1 MARTVLNTTILNSD
15 IDSHINTGT
24 AAANEV
30 LSYTGSDYDWVAQS
44 EGIAL
49 TDFSVTTNSAGTA
62 ALSYSNST
70 GVFTYTPPDLSGYLT
85 AETNDLTSAVTWA
98 NVPNANITES
108 SVTQHQSALSITS
121 TQVTDF
127 GEAVDDQVNTLLQAG
142 LGIDFTYDDANNELL
157 IDSNHVEVNCTNNS
171 GASIPKGT
179 PVYQTGVSGNNI
191 AIAPADADD
200 SAKMPAIGITTST
213 LANGGEGTVVVL
225 GVVNG
230 LDTSS
235 FSAGDT
241 VYISTTAGG
250 LTTTPPTGESG
261 LIQNFGRV
269 LKVNAS
275 SGSIAVM
282 GAGRANA
289 VPNLNDGNV
298 FIGNSSNQAERR
310 ALVEADISD
319 LQTYLTSYTETDTL
333 DSVTGRGSSTTNNI
347 TVGNATITGNLT
359 VQGTTTTL
367 ETATLSVEDK
377 NITINYST
385 GDSSGSA
392 DGAGITIQD
401 AVNSTTDATILWDA
415 TGDKFEFS
423 HAVDVTGNITV
434 SGTVDGRDLA
444 TDGSKLDGIEANAD
458 VTDATNV
465 AAAGAVMDGDFTAN
479 GFMKRTGAGTYTVDT
494 NNYLTSISVGGLSDI
509 TVTNV
514 ADNEVL
520 AYDSTSSSWINQT
533 AAEAGLA
540 TSSQGTLADS
550 ALQPADLS
558 VTTNSAGTAA
568 LSYSN
573 GVFTYTPPD
582 LSSYLTAET
591 NDLTSAVTWAN
602 VPNANITESSVT
614 QHQAALSITESQISD
629 LQTYLTGITGQSIE
643 NLSDVT
649 TMTPTDGQV
658 LTWDNTNSYW
668 YAASPSGGS
677 YGDSSVDTHLN
688 TSTAATN
695 EVLSWNGS
703 DYDWVAQSGGIAL
716 TDLSVTTAS
725 AGTAALS
732 YNNSTGAFT
741 FTPPDLSSYL
751 TAETNDLTSAVTWA
765 NVPNANITQSSVTQH
780 QAALSITESQIS
792 DLGTYLTGITG
803 ENIGSLSDVTITSA
817 AAGEL
822 LRYNGSAWVNSD
834 PVAGRFSIVNSSSS
848 AYVFTGSG
856 TSSDSNPTLYLT
868 RGQTY
873 EFVVNAS
880 GHPFYI
886 KTVSGTGTGNA
897 YSDGVTNNGAETG
910 TVTLAVQ
917 MDAPDTLYYNCSA
930 HSAMAGTIYIL
941 DSTVDLSD
949 FSVTTNSAGTAALSY
964 SNGVFTYTPP
974 DLSSYLTGIT
984 AQSIEDLSDVNTMTP
999 TDGQVLTWDNANSRW
1014 DAATPSGGGSYSDS
1028 SVDSHLN
1035 TSTATANQVLS
1046 WTGSDYDWVAQSG
1059 GGGGASVTISDSPPS
1074 SPSAGDL
1081 WFESTGL
1088 ILYVSYNDGDST
1100 QWVQTN
1106 PSGAGSSAS
1115 DASNSNIIAL
1125 NMFFGG

>member
-1 MARTVLNTTILNSD
+1 
-15 IDSHINTGT
+15 
-24 AAANEV
+24 
-30 LSYTGSDYDWVAQS
+30 
-44 EGIAL
+44 
-49 TDFSVTTNSAGTA
+49 
-62 ALSYSNST
+62 
-70 GVFTYTPPDLSGYLT
+70 
-85 AETNDLTSAVTWA
+85 
-98 NVPNANITES
+98 
-108 SVTQHQSALSITS
+108 
-121 TQVTDF
+121 
-127 GEAVDDQVNTLLQAG
+127 
-142 LGIDFTYDDANNELL
+142 
-157 IDSNHVEVNCTNNS
+157 
-171 GASIPKGT
+171 
-179 PVYQTGVSGNNI
+179 
-191 AIAPADADD
+191 
-200 SAKMPAIGITTST
+200 
-213 LANGGEGTVVVL
+213 
-225 GVVNG
+225 
-230 LDTSS
+230 
-235 FSAGDT
+235 
-241 VYISTTAGG
+241 
-250 LTTTPPTGESG
+250 
-261 LIQNFGRV
+261 
-269 LKVNAS
+269 
-275 SGSIAVM
+275 
-282 GAGRANA
+282 
-289 VPNLNDGNV
+289 
-298 FIGNSSNQAERR
+298 
-310 ALVEADISD
+310 
-319 LQTYLTSYTETDTL
+319 
-333 DSVTGRGSSTTNNI
+333 
-347 TVGNATITGNLT
+347 
-359 VQGTTTTL
+359 
-367 ETATLSVEDK
+367 
-377 NITINYST
+377 
-385 GDSSGSA
+385 
-392 DGAGITIQD
+392 
-401 AVNSTTDATILWDA
+401 
-415 TGDKFEFS
+415 
-423 HAVDVTGNITV
+423 
-434 SGTVDGRDLA
+434 
-444 TDGSKLDGIEANAD
+444 
-458 VTDATNV
+458 
-465 AAAGAVMDGDFTAN
+465 
-479 GFMKRTGAGTYTVDT
+479 MKRTGAGSYTVDT
-494 NNYLTSISVGGLSDI
+494 NTYLTSISVGGLSDI
-509 TVTNV
+509 TITNV

-643 NLSDVT
+643 NLSDVA

-703 DYDWVAQSGGIAL
+703 DYAWVSQSGGSGIAL
-716 TDLSVTTAS
+716 TDLSVTTNS

-732 YNNSTGAFT
+732 YNNTTGVFSY
-741 FTPPDLSSYL
+741 TPPDLSSYL

-765 NVPNANITQSSVTQH
+765 NVPNANITESSVTQHQSALSITESQISDLGSYLTSVALNDVSDVTITSASSGQVLKYNGTAWVNAADAGGIALTDLSVTTNAAGTAALSYNNSTGVFSYTPPDLSSYLTAETNDLTSAVTWANVPDANITQSSVTQH

-917 MDAPDTLYYNCSA
+917 MDAPDTLYYNCSV

-1014 DAATPSGGGSYSDS
+1014 DAASPSGGSYSDSSVDTHLNTSTASTNEVLSWDGSDYSWVAQSGGGSYSDS
-1028 SVDSHLN
+1028 SVDTHLN
-1035 TSTATANQVLS
+1035 TSTASANQVLS
-1046 WTGSDYDWVAQSG
+1046 WTGSDYSWIAQSS
-1059 GGGGASVTISDSPPS
+1059 GGGGASVTASDTAPS

-1081 WFESTGL
+1081 WFDSSEL
-1088 ILYVSYNDGDST
+1088 VLYVYYNDGDSS

-1106 PSGAGSSAS
+1106 PAGASGTVDEEFYIKSYRYDGTLTVNTGSKRLYLHDAYTLSSIYAYVDTAPDGASIITDVKKNGSSLQTITIADGATTAANTTLS
-1115 DASNSNIIAL
+1115 HTITSGDYITVDITQIGSNTAGENLYMVFKFS
-1125 NMFFGG
+1125 

>member
-1 MARTVLNTTILNSD
+1 MAKTVLNTSIFNAD

-30 LSYTGSDYDWVAQS
+30 LSYTGSDYDWVTQS
-44 EGIAL
+44 GGVAL

-70 GVFTYTPPDLSGYLT
+70 GVFSYTPPDLSSYLT

-108 SVTQHQSALSITS
+108 SVTQHQAALSITS

-157 IDSNHVEVNCTNNS
+157 IDSNHVEVYCTNNS
-171 GASIPKGT
+171 GSSIPIGT

-191 AIAPADADD
+191 TIAPADADD
-200 SAKMPAIGITTST
+200 SSKMPAIGMTTST
-213 LANGGEGTVVVL
+213 LADEAEGTIVVL
-225 GVVNG
+225 GIVSG
-230 LDTSS
+230 LNTSS

-241 VYISTTAGG
+241 VYVSTTAGG
-250 LTTTPPTGESG
+250 LTTTPPAGESG

-275 SGSIAVM
+275 SGSIAIM

-289 VPNLNDGNV
+289 VSNLNDGNI
-298 FIGNSSNQAERR
+298 FIGNSSNQAEAR

-319 LQTYLTSYTETDTL
+319 F
-333 DSVTGRGSSTTNNI
+333 G
-347 TVGNATITGNLT
+347 
-359 VQGTTTTL
+359 
-367 ETATLSVEDK
+367 
-377 NITINYST
+377 
-385 GDSSGSA
+385 
-392 DGAGITIQD
+392 
-401 AVNSTTDATILWDA
+401 
-415 TGDKFEFS
+415 
-423 HAVDVTGNITV
+423 
-434 SGTVDGRDLA
+434 
-444 TDGSKLDGIEANAD
+444 
-458 VTDATNV
+458 
-465 AAAGAVMDGDFTAN
+465 
-479 GFMKRTGAGTYTVDT
+479 
-494 NNYLTSISVGGLSDI
+494 
-509 TVTNV
+509 
-514 ADNEVL
+514 
-520 AYDSTSSSWINQT
+520 
-533 AAEAGLA
+533 
-540 TSSQGTLADS
+540 
-550 ALQPADLS
+550 
-558 VTTNSAGTAA
+558 
-568 LSYSN
+568 
-573 GVFTYTPPD
+573 
-582 LSSYLTAET
+582 
-591 NDLTSAVTWAN
+591 
-602 VPNANITESSVT
+602 
-614 QHQAALSITESQISD
+614 
-629 LQTYLTGITGQSIE
+629 TYLTGITGE
-643 NLSDVT
+643 NIGSLSDVT
-649 TMTPTDGQV
+649 ITSASNGQV
-658 LTWDNTNSYW
+658 LKYNGTAWVNS
-668 YAASPSGGS
+668 A
-677 YGDSSVDTHLN
+677 DS
-688 TSTAATN
+688 
-695 EVLSWNGS
+695 
-703 DYDWVAQSGGIAL
+703 GIAL
-716 TDLSVTTAS
+716 TDLSITTAS

-765 NVPNANITQSSVTQH
+765 NVPNANITESSVTQH

-792 DLGTYLTGITG
+792 DFGTYLTGITG
-803 ENIGSLSDVTITSA
+803 ENIGNLSDVTITSA

-834 PVAGRFSIVNSSSS
+834 PIAGRFSIVNSSSS
-848 AYVFTGSG
+848 AYVFTGFG

-964 SNGVFTYTPP
+964 SNGVFTFTPPDLSSYLTAETNDLTSAVTWANVPNANITESSVTQHQAALSITESQISDLQTYLTGITGQSIENLSDVTTMTPTDGQVLTWDNTNSYWYAASPSGGSYNDSSVDSHLNTSTAATNEVLSWNGSDYAWVSQSGGSGIALTDLSVTTNSAGTAALSYNNTTGVFSYTPP

-984 AQSIEDLSDVNTMTP
+984 GQSIENLSDVNSMSP
-999 TDGQVLTWDNANSRW
+999 TDGQVLTWDNTNSYW
-1014 DAATPSGGGSYSDS
+1014 YAADASAGSYGDS
-1028 SVDSHLN
+1028 SVDTHLN
-1035 TSTATANQVLS
+1035 QSTAASNEILS
-1046 WTGSDYDWVAQSG
+1046 WNGSDYEWIEQGIATVYSLTGTAIDPDNG
-1059 GGGGASVTISDSPPS
+1059 GIQTKTISANTTFTETLASGESVVLMFEGAASYTITWPTITWVTS
-1074 SPSAGDL
+1074 SGNSAPTLTAKDTLVL
-1081 WFESTGL
+1081 WKVSTT
-1088 ILYVSYNDGDST
+1088 LYGAYVGSY
-1100 QWVQTN
+1100 
-1106 PSGAGSSAS
+1106 A
-1115 DASNSNIIAL
+1115 
-1125 NMFFGG
+1125 

>member
-1 MARTVLNTTILNSD
+1 MDFPSTPSDGDTFNGFIYNGTLGVWDILSSLAVKRFTITNSSSSAYVFSGDGTSSDSNPTLYLTRGETYEFVVNASGHPFYIKTVSG
-15 IDSHINTGT
+15 TGT
-24 AAANEV
+24 SNA
-30 LSYTGSDYDWVAQS
+30 YTDGVTGNGAETGTITFTVQMDAPDTLYYNCSAHSAMAGTIYVVNS
-44 EGIAL
+44 TLAL

-62 ALSYSNST
+62 ALSYSS
-70 GVFTYTPPDLSGYLT
+70 GVFTYTPPDLSSYLT

-98 NVPNANITES
+98 NVPDANITQS
-108 SVTQHQSALSITS
+108 SVTQHEAALSITS

-213 LANGGEGTVVVL
+213 LANGAEGTVVVL

-275 SGSIAVM
+275 SGSIAVV

-333 DSVTGRGSSTTNNI
+333 DSVTGRGNSTTNSI
-347 TVGNATITGNLT
+347 TVGDATVTGNLT

-444 TDGSKLDGIEANAD
+444 TDGSKLDGIEAGAD

-479 GFMKRTGAGTYTVDT
+479 GFMKRTGAGSYTVDT
-494 NNYLTSISVGGLSDI
+494 NTYLTSISVGGLSDI

-514 ADNEVL
+514 ADNEIL

-573 GVFTYTPPD
+573 GV
-582 LSSYLTAET
+582 
-591 NDLTSAVTWAN
+591 
-602 VPNANITESSVT
+602 
-614 QHQAALSITESQISD
+614 
-629 LQTYLTGITGQSIE
+629 
-643 NLSDVT
+643 
-649 TMTPTDGQV
+649 
-658 LTWDNTNSYW
+658 
-668 YAASPSGGS
+668 
-677 YGDSSVDTHLN
+677 
-688 TSTAATN
+688 
-695 EVLSWNGS
+695 
-703 DYDWVAQSGGIAL
+703 
-716 TDLSVTTAS
+716 
-725 AGTAALS
+725 
-732 YNNSTGAFT
+732 FT

-897 YSDGVTNNGAETG
+897 YTDGVTNNGAETG

-1014 DAATPSGGGSYSDS
+1014 DAASPSGGSYSDS
-1028 SVDSHLN
+1028 SVDTHLN
-1035 TSTATANQVLS
+1035 TSTASANQVLS

-1059 GGGGASVTISDSPPS
+1059 GGASGASVTSSDTAPS

-1081 WFESTGL
+1081 WYDTTTL
-1088 ILYVSYNDGDST
+1088 RLYVYYNDGSSS
-1100 QWVQTN
+1100 QWVKAN
-1106 PSGAGSSAS
+1106 PSGSSGALVQETAPSNPGSG
-1115 DASNSNIIAL
+1115 NL
-1125 NMFFGG
+1125 